1 MTETRKVANWCDTHY
16 INIAPHNP
24 LGPIS
29 TAACLHLDLSTSNF
43 GVQEL
48 VRSPN
53 SILPDVF
60 PVQVSLVDGHL
71 LPPKMPRL
79 GIVFDEKEALDQNFR
94 MEILPQ
100 LHQSDGSFTNW

>member
-1 MTETRKVANWCDTHY
+1 MTEARKIANWCETHD
-16 INIAPHNP
+16 INIVPHNP

-60 PVQVSLVDGHL
+60 PVQVSLVEGHL
-71 LPPKMPRL
+71 LPPKMPGL
-79 GIVFDEKEALDQNFR
+79 GIVFDEKAALDQNFR
-94 MEILPQ
+94 MEIPPQ